1 MELIRGLHNMR
12 PRHRGCITTIG
23 AFDGV
28 HHGHQAILQ
37 QLIDKGKELNLP
49 TTVVVFE
56 PLPREYF
63 APLQA
68 PARLMSFSEKFQA
81 LKALGI
87 DRVLRIR
94 FTPDLKDMGAKEFI
108 QQVFVK
114 GLGARY
120 IIAGDDLRFG
130 RNRGGDFDLL
140 KSEGLI
146 HGFDV
151 VATSTL
157 KIRDDRVSSTRIR
170 KALEDSDFELA
181 ELLLGKP
188 YSIAGRVI
196 VGQQLGRQLGAP
208 TANIAL
214 RRLRAPMS
222 GVYAVEVEIGQRSLK
237 GVANVGSRPT
247 VDNSLKAILEVHIL
261 NFNEDIYGKKIKVIF
276 RKKIRDEQKFDS
288 IDQLKEQIYRDIQ
301 TGRQYLSQHISASAK
316 P

>member
-12 PRHRGCITTIG
+12 PRHRGCVTTIG

-28 HHGHQAILQ
+28 HYGHQAVLQ

-63 APLQA
+63 APKQA
-68 PARLMSFSEKFQA
+68 PARLMSFPEKFQA

-94 FTPDLKDMGAKEFI
+94 FTPGFQDMGAKDFI
-108 QQVFVK
+108 KKVFVE

-120 IIAGDDLRFG
+120 IIVGDDLRFG
-130 RNRGGDFDLL
+130 RNRGGDFNLL

-181 ELLLGKP
+181 EMLLGKP

-196 VGQQLGRQLGAP
+196 IGQQLGRQLGAP

-222 GVYAVEVEIGQRSLK
+222 GVYAVEVELGQRILL

-247 VDNSLKAILEVHIL
+247 VDDSLKAILEVHIL
-261 NFNEDIYGKKIKVIF
+261 DFNEDIYGKKIKVIF

-288 IDQLKEQIYRDIQ
+288 IDQLKEQIHKDIE
-301 TGRQYLSQHISASAK
+301 TGRQYLSVSAK

>member
-94 FTPDLKDMGAKEFI
+94 FTPELKDMGAKEFI